1 MNGKTIYY
9 AIKIED
15 EYMQGIEPNEN
26 YCRSGTA
33 PTMGARYSY
42 SEFKSIWGYDIKL
55 IESLTVASY
64 LKVLFE
70 EYRWNEK
77 ELEKIEVIPYYGE
90 KK

>member
-15 EYMQGIEPNEN
+15 EYTQGIEPNEN

-77 ELEKIEVIPYYGE
+77 ELEKIELIPYYG
-90 KK
+90 KKK